1 MFDVNITLGIQLV
14 NFIVTIVVLNYVLI
28 QPIRGIVKKRRDL
41 ASGMLHDAE
50 TFAANA
56 ANKLENYEAA
66 LTKAREEASAMRDV
80 KKSEG
85 TAREAELLE
94 AAGREAQ
101 EYLRASREETR
112 KAVAETMSAMEKRVP
127 ELAQMAAARLLGKTK
142 RSSAA

>member
-14 NFIVTIVVLNYVLI
+14 NFIITIVVLNYVLI
-28 QPIRGIVKKRRDL
+28 QPIRGMVKKRRDL

-50 TFAANA
+50 TFTTDAAD
-56 ANKLENYEAA
+56 KLENYETVLA
-66 LTKAREEASAMRDV
+66 KAREEAAAMRNV

-85 TAREAELLE
+85 TSREAELLA

-101 EYLRASREETR
+101 EYLRTSREETR

-127 ELAQMAAARLLGKTK
+127 ELARMAAARLLGKTE